1 MNDKSTPEETK
12 PTDSTT
18 PKATS
23 ASSSKVPESTS
34 TKNVVHSESGTPKAA
49 SKATAKPTSSS
60 AAIAAPK
67 RPDNNNTAQTSVN
80 TSSSSRGGNGLA
92 TAAIVLALV
101 SVAGGYMLWSEL
113 ANVQRELAGF
123 TGLDKSELDR
133 MQTTL
138 DQNSKNRTGKAAAEL
153 KTLISEAQRGLESE
167 MQQSI
172 SSATDA
178 SSALSSELQKSLAQL
193 ENNINNIANNIKQQD
208 AKTAALVAATRGQLQ
223 NDFHQATAQTNGSLA
238 ELKGSFGE
246 LKQQVQNQLDSTI
259 TDLDARLKSAEK
271 EQTGLQLTVER
282 SAQEL
287 AQAVGKNRA
296 DWALNEVEHIL
307 SIANNQV
314 LLERSPLKAVT
325 SLRTADQRLQRIK
338 DPLLAKIRDAIS
350 TDIAALENV
359 KTLDLHSTSLTINR
373 LAGEAGKLRNT
384 ITRATPAA
392 EALALAPD
400 EASIEEEGI
409 ASTSFLAIKGFASAA
424 WQGLS
429 AGVTIADDGEII
441 APLLPPEH
449 AFFLQQNLQLKLES
463 ARLALVRQDDT
474 TFHSSI
480 TAAKDWTQ
488 RYFDA
493 EDATTQQFIKDLN
506 SLDALKLDPTLPDI
520 SSSLTVLREIKP
532 SLL

>member
-1 MNDKSTPEETK
+1 
-12 PTDSTT
+12 
-18 PKATS
+18 
-23 ASSSKVPESTS
+23 
-34 TKNVVHSESGTPKAA
+34 
-49 SKATAKPTSSS
+49 
-60 AAIAAPK
+60 
-67 RPDNNNTAQTSVN
+67 
-80 TSSSSRGGNGLA
+80 
-92 TAAIVLALV
+92 
-101 SVAGGYMLWSEL
+101 MLWSEL

-138 DQNSKNRTGKAAAEL
+138 DQNFENRTGKATAEL

-167 MQQSI
+167 MTQSI
-172 SSATDA
+172 SSATDT
-178 SSALSSELQKSLAQL
+178 SSALSSELQQSLVQL
-193 ENNINNIANNIKQQD
+193 GNNINNVANNMKQQD
-208 AKTAALVAATRGQLQ
+208 AKTAALVAATRGELQ
-223 NDFHQATAQTNGSLA
+223 QELQQVRLKTNGSLS

-246 LKQQVQNQLDSTI
+246 LKQQVNNQLDSTI
-259 TDLDARLKSAEK
+259 ADLGARLKSTEK
-271 EQTGLQLTVER
+271 EQVGLQLTVDR

-307 SIANNQV
+307 SIANNQI
-314 LLERSPLKAVT
+314 LLERSPIKAIT
-325 SLRTADQRLQRIK
+325 SLRTANQRLQRID

-392 EALALAPD
+392 EALAP
-400 EASIEEEGI
+400 EASIVDESI
-409 ASTSFLAIKGFASAA
+409 TSTSLLAIKGFASAA

-429 AGVTIADDGEII
+429 AGVTIADDGEVI

-463 ARLALVRQDDT
+463 ARLALVRQDDA

-506 SLDALKLDPTLPDI
+506 SLDALKLDPILPDI

-532 SLL
+532 SLF